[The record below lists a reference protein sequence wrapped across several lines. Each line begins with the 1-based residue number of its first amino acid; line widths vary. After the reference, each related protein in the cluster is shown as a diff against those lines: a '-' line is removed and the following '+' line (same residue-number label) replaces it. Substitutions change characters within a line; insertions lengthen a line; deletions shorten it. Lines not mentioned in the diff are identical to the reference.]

1 DRVDLAPHDHDHLHM
16 MVLEYRCLDLRLP
29 GFHFTNRWR
38 LIIRTVRTL
47 PAPQSHYAPGTD
59 DRSLSTVRG
68 GVRSGHREP
77 PVGAQPRCGATS
89 VAIRSM
95 ERSTSWCGGSMECTW
110 KERWV
115 ARASAVSAARVT
127 RTSSGSPVWA
137 SVAASSVASG
147 TSAGSAPRALATN
160 GARRSPAV
168 ASVRAWSP
176 SSATNTDRATLIRAG
191 TPAGRCSR

>member
-1 DRVDLAPHDHDHLHM
+1 PGAALDHVDRELVVVRPGDHPLARGLDHPGALGVQNTEVPVGASSGLLDHRVATDELWVLGDRRARDGEVLHRPGRVHTPVRFLRDLDRADRVDLAPHDHDHLHM

-77 PVGAQPRCGATS
+77 PVGA
-89 VAIRSM
+89 
-95 ERSTSWCGGSMECTW
+95 
-110 KERWV
+110 
-115 ARASAVSAARVT
+115 
-127 RTSSGSPVWA
+127 
-137 SVAASSVASG
+137 
-147 TSAGSAPRALATN
+147 
-160 GARRSPAV
+160 
-168 ASVRAWSP
+168 
-176 SSATNTDRATLIRAG
+176 
-191 TPAGRCSR
+191 